1 MSVSVEIFVGM
12 QAVSGFCLLVALSH
26 LTARGRPPYGRL
38 GLCALG
44 AAGMTLLLLC
54 FGNPSAAGLGAVM
67 MNLLVPFAALGNL
80 PRRRRVRAAGAY
92 LLLNLL
98 LEGCL
103 RVLYSAGLPALPAV
117 LLASAVTLLLPGL
130 GQRMRPLPVTRVEVR
145 WRGRSVCLSALVDSG
160 NLLRDGITGLPVV
173 VCSQQALSPLLPRMY
188 PGMLPEGFR
197 YLSVRTAAGGAL
209 MPCFRPEGVRLLGN
223 GGWIPVEAVVGL
235 TVDGYSGFQ
244 ALVPAAL
251 TRERAFPV
259 PAPAPAGMSRREG
272 L

>member
-44 AAGMTLLLLC
+44 AAGITLLLLC

-80 PRRRRVRAAGAY
+80 PRMRRVRAAGAY

-117 LLASAVTLLLPGL
+117 LLASAMTLLLPGL

-145 WRGRSVCLSALVDSG
+145 CGDEACASARWWIAVTSSG
-160 NLLRDGITGLPVV
+160 MALPG
-173 VCSQQALSPLLPRMY
+173 CRWWS
-188 PGMLPEGFR
+188 
-197 YLSVRTAAGGAL
+197 
-209 MPCFRPEGVRLLGN
+209 
-223 GGWIPVEAVVGL
+223 
-235 TVDGYSGFQ
+235 
-244 ALVPAAL
+244 
-251 TRERAFPV
+251 
-259 PAPAPAGMSRREG
+259 APSRRF
-272 L
+272 LPCSHACIRACCRRASAT

>member
-1 MSVSVEIFVGM
+1 
-12 QAVSGFCLLVALSH
+12 
-26 LTARGRPPYGRL
+26 
-38 GLCALG
+38 
-44 AAGMTLLLLC
+44 
-54 FGNPSAAGLGAVM
+54 
-67 MNLLVPFAALGNL
+67 
-80 PRRRRVRAAGAY
+80 
-92 LLLNLL
+92 
-98 LEGCL
+98 
-103 RVLYSAGLPALPAV
+103 
-117 LLASAVTLLLPGL
+117 
-130 GQRMRPLPVTRVEVR
+130 
-145 WRGRSVCLSALVDSG
+145 
-160 NLLRDGITGLPVV
+160 
-173 VCSQQALSPLLPRMY
+173 
-188 PGMLPEGFR
+188 MLPEGFR

>member
-1 MSVSVEIFVGM
+1 MKGGRPMSVSVEIFVGV

-80 PRRRRVRAAGAY
+80 PRMRRVRAAGAY

-173 VCSQQALSPLLPRMY
+173 VCSQLPSSVVSSWVKNACTCSSGVLSAAGSRLSRTLTCKNAPLPGRYISPMLVSSSILYISPL
-188 PGMLPEGFR
+188 
-197 YLSVRTAAGGAL
+197 SVTL
-209 MPCFRPEGVRLLGN
+209 
-223 GGWIPVEAVVGL
+223 
-235 TVDGYSGFQ
+235 
-244 ALVPAAL
+244 
-251 TRERAFPV
+251 
-259 PAPAPAGMSRREG
+259 
-272 L
+272 

>member
-1 MSVSVEIFVGM
+1 MSVSVEIFVGV
-12 QAVSGFCLLVALSH
+12 QAVSGFCLLVALSR

-80 PRRRRVRAAGAY
+80 PRMRRVRAAGAY

-117 LLASAVTLLLPGL
+117 LLASAMTLLLPGL

-173 VCSQQALSPLLPRMY
+173 VCSHA
-188 PGMLPEGFR
+188 
-197 YLSVRTAAGGAL
+197 
-209 MPCFRPEGVRLLGN
+209 C
-223 GGWIPVEAVVGL
+223 I
-235 TVDGYSGFQ
+235 
-244 ALVPAAL
+244 
-251 TRERAFPV
+251 RACC
-259 PAPAPAGMSRREG
+259 RRASAT
-272 L
+272 